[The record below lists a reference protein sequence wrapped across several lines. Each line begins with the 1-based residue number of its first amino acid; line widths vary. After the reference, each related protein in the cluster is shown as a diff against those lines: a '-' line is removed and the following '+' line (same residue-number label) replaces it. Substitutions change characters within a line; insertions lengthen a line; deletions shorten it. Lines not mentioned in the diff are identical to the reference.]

1 MSAIPEQNRQ
11 RSTKLIKL
19 IILFSLAFMIS
30 GIIMTILDTHYGYI
44 GWIFAGFCFTIANII
59 NYKNSRYPKNP

>member
-1 MSAIPEQNRQ
+1 
-11 RSTKLIKL
+11 
-19 IILFSLAFMIS
+19 MIS